1 MKQKV
6 TKVVA
11 LAFALTCMGSTLVA
25 CQPGKGPLGGQ
36 QLTDNTKTQL
46 YVGNYDGGFGHKWLD
61 AYKAGFEELYKNES
75 FEEGK
80 TGVEV
85 VILNDKVSYFPAN
98 MLSTLDQSNI
108 DIVFT
113 EEADYYSFV
122 SIDGGSLLYDMT
134 SWVKNETLP
143 NENKTIESKLNDQ
156 QKEYYTSYDGKYYA
170 LPHFQSLR
178 GLIYDV
184 DLFNE
189 KSLFIK
195 ADGSIAGKSTD
206 TDLSNGPDATPN
218 TYDDGMP
225 ATYDELWRWCE
236 YVSQPSVGVTP
247 FCWTGAYMEAYS
259 GYLED
264 ALMVDTLG
272 REAGQFYFSPSQGSV
287 TMDLIRS
294 FDAQGNPVITNE
306 TISRENSYDMAYAA
320 AGYYMLDF
328 WKHILD
334 NNWYYDMSMN
344 TLTTHDVI
352 HYDYL
357 RSNLNDTDDLK
368 PIAFMI
374 EGAWWENESD
384 YIFEELD
391 AAYPD
396 KKASRME
403 RTFGYMPLPKA
414 RAEYAGKMTLLD
426 ANNAI
431 MFANANI
438 KGKPEEDVAKK
449 FVQYISTD
457 ANLQLFTT
465 TTGIPRDYNVG
476 LETAQFEML
485 SSYAQQIWN
494 IRQSAAGIVYKRFNN
509 YDDKR
514 HNQLNSGRVGF
525 RQTIEEDYVT
535 VHGMPLSVF
544 TTAATKSMTAREY
557 FEGVIRM
564 YED

>member
-1 MKQKV
+1 MKQKL

-11 LAFALTCMGSTLVA
+11 LVCALTCMGTTLTA

-36 QLTDNTKTQL
+36 LVTDSSKTQL

-61 AYKAGFEELYKNES
+61 LYKAGFEELYKNES
-75 FEEGK
+75 FEKGK
-80 TGVEV
+80 KGVEV
-85 VILNDKVSYFPAN
+85 VILNDKVSYFSSN
-98 MLSTLDQSNI
+98 LLSTMDQSNI

-113 EEADYYSFV
+113 EEADYYEFIS
-122 SIDGGSLLYDMT
+122 STRGTLLYDMT
-134 SWVKNETLP
+134 SWVKETLP
-143 NENKTIESKLNDQ
+143 GEQRSIEAKLNDQ
-156 QKEYYTSYDGKYYA
+156 QKEYYTSYNKKYYG
-170 LPHFQSLR
+170 LPHFQSMR

-206 TDLSNGPDATPN
+206 TDLSNGPDGMPN

-236 YVSQPSVGVTP
+236 YVTQPTVGVTP
-247 FCWTGAYMEAYS
+247 FCWTGTYMEAYS
-259 GYLED
+259 QYLED
-264 ALMVDTLG
+264 ALMVDFLG
-272 REAGQFYFSPSQGSV
+272 REAGQYYFSPSEGSV

-294 FDAQGNPVITNE
+294 FDGDGNPVITSE
-306 TISRENSYDMAYAA
+306 TISRENSYDMCYLA

-328 WKHILD
+328 WKHILE
-334 NNWYYDMSMN
+334 NGWYYDMSMN
-344 TLTTHDVI
+344 SLTTHDVI

-357 RSNLNDTDDLK
+357 RSNVNKTDDLK

-384 YIFEELD
+384 YIFEQLD

-396 KKASRME
+396 EKASRKE

-438 KGKPEEDVAKK
+438 KGKPEEDIAKK

-465 TTGIPRDYNVG
+465 TTGIPRDYDVD
-476 LETAQFEML
+476 LTPEQLATL
-485 SSYAQQIWN
+485 SPYAQQIWD
-494 IRQSAAGIVYKRFNN
+494 IRQSAEGIVYKRYNSYN
-509 YDDKR
+509 DKTYGK
-514 HNQLNSGRVGF
+514 LNGGSVGF
-525 RQTIEEDYVT
+525 RETMEADFT
-535 VHGMPLSVF
+535 TFHGMPLAVF
-544 TTAATKSMTAREY
+544 TTEETKNMTAREY

-564 YED
+564 YAD